1 MNKIQDFRWRRE
13 TFFLLEDFDIYY
25 VFLSETQGKIH
36 LITFLVHIQDDKVN
50 IYWVAILKREH
61 TNTHFLNKENVSTV
75 KSS

>member
-25 VFLSETQGKIH
+25 VFLSEAQGKIH

-50 IYWVAILKREH
+50 IYWVDILKREH